1 GVELPPVTPKHP
13 MPRRTGFV
21 LPSKGIVPAGKCAM
35 LTRRDLAAIAWYS
48 VLFSAVIGWAA
59 LRNDGKRALLRDGGR
74 RGHEIGPVDENDGTA
89 HLRRAVSHMVT
100 Q

>member
-1 GVELPPVTPKHP
+1 
-13 MPRRTGFV
+13 
-21 LPSKGIVPAGKCAM
+21 M
-35 LTRRDLAAIAWYS
+35 LTRRDVVALAWYS

-59 LRNDGKRALLRDGGR
+59 LRNDGEGALSRDGGR
-74 RGHEIGPVDENDGTA
+74 RGRGIEPVDENDGTA

>member
-1 GVELPPVTPKHP
+1 
-13 MPRRTGFV
+13 
-21 LPSKGIVPAGKCAM
+21 M
-35 LTRRDLAAIAWYS
+35 LTRRDVAALAWYS

-59 LRNDGKRALLRDGGR
+59 LRNDGDGSLSRDGGR
-74 RGHEIGPVDENDGTA
+74 RGHWIEPVDENDGTA